1 MNKELNKIA
10 FEIIKM
16 LPRDV
21 IVHKYNSYSTN
32 SIYLKFDY
40 GLAHSLRISDHNGK
54 KHLSYKYNL
63 LLNQKD
69 FEIKEANGYEMRFY
83 SVDEIDKLIND
94 ILSDREKAI
103 NKYSNYIGLLNYK
116 KNSIDYS
123 KGFWCGAKE
132 VSV

>member
-1 MNKELNKIA
+1 M
-10 FEIIKM
+10 
-16 LPRDV
+16 PSDV
-21 IVHKYNSYSTN
+21 IIHQYSAYSTN

-40 GLAHSLRISDHNGK
+40 GLAHSLRISDHDGK

-83 SVDEIDKLIND
+83 SVDEIGKLIYD
-94 ILSDREKAI
+94 ILADREKAI
-103 NKYSNYIGLLNYK
+103 NKSNNYIGLLNYK
-116 KNSIDYS
+116 KKSIDYK

-132 VSV
+132 VTI